1 MGGTIIEKTNYLEE
15 DIEKHFFKNYLTYK
29 YQINFYLIYN
39 VITTAQTT
47 RMKTSTTGT
56 TTAATGLS
64 WKEYSKTCIVPLTY
78 ENENKWL
85 KHFYKFG

>member
-1 MGGTIIEKTNYLEE
+1 MGGTIIEKNPNYLEE
-15 DIEKHFFKNYLTYK
+15 DVIEKKESFNYLTYK
-29 YQINFYLIYN
+29 YQKRFFYLISN

-64 WKEYSKTCIVPLTY
+64 LKEYNKTCI
-78 ENENKWL
+78 
-85 KHFYKFG
+85 